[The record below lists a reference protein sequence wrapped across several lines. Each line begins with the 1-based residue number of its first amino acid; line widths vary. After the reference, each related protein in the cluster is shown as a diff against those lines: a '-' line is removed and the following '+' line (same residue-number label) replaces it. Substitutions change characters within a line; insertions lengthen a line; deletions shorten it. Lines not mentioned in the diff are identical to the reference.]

1 MTVAGLWHGA
11 NWTFVVFGAMHGVIL
26 GVERFLFPVKSKPGD
41 AAQPPRSES
50 FSSVWVQRILT
61 FNLFCLTLI
70 FFRATSLSSALR
82 FLGGLFN
89 FTWRSEY
96 ASAFFM
102 LCIFSVPLFSVDL
115 MLEAG
120 KQEYLFAN
128 RAYAV
133 RTAVALA
140 ALVVLTFFSGNGLNA
155 FVYFQF

>member
-1 MTVAGLWHGA
+1 
-11 NWTFVVFGAMHGVIL
+11 
-26 GVERFLFPVKSKPGD
+26 
-41 AAQPPRSES
+41 
-50 FSSVWVQRILT
+50 
-61 FNLFCLTLI
+61 LTLI
-70 FFRATSLSSALR
+70 FFRATSLSAAVR
-82 FLGGLFN
+82 FLAGLSN

-102 LCIFSVPLFSVDL
+102 LCIFSMPLFFVDL
-115 MLEAG
+115 MLDAG
-120 KQEYLFAN
+120 DQEYLFAN